1 MTVPTPADPHPLAN
15 LPPLVPATLLADR
28 VQRDV
33 RTIRRWAKNKHLP
46 EPLVIKRRL
55 YFRLVDLMASPLF
68 VQ

>member
-1 MTVPTPADPHPLAN
+1 MTAPTPADPNPLAD
-15 LPPLVPATLLADR
+15 LPPLVPATVLADR

-46 EPLVIKRRL
+46 EPLVINRRL
-55 YFRLVDLMASPLF
+55 YFRLADLKASPRF